1 VERMESARNRTTSAQ
16 SSKLKRLFYGG
27 PSLGVLHEEY
37 AKRGRID
44 ERAPVKSSGEIRIGA
59 PVELVWELLTDLRG
73 WEGWAPGVHDVR
85 LYSAVAVDARFSWSV
100 GRTRIKSVFA
110 KVEHGRELTWTGA
123 ALWTKAVD
131 RYVLEPTEDGATRL
145 YVEESLAG
153 ALVPLLFSRA
163 KLEVQHQRWL
173 AALKAVAEGGVA
185 R

>member
-1 VERMESARNRTTSAQ
+1 MERMESARNHRASGQ

-27 PSLGVLHEEY
+27 PSIGVLHEEY
-37 AKRGRID
+37 TKRGHID

-85 LYSAVAVDARFSWSV
+85 LYSAVAVDARFSWSM
-100 GRTRIKSVFA
+100 GRTRIKSVIA
-110 KVEHGRELTWTGA
+110 KVEPGRELTWTGA

-131 RYVLEPTEDGATRL
+131 RHVLESTEDGATRL

-173 AALKAVAEGGVA
+173 AALKAVAEGGVT

>member
-1 VERMESARNRTTSAQ
+1 MERMESARNRRASAEG
-16 SSKLKRLFYGG
+16 SMLKRLFYGG
-27 PSLGVLHEEY
+27 PSIGVLHEEY

-59 PVELVWELLTDLRG
+59 RVERVWELLTDLRS
-73 WEGWAPGVHDVR
+73 WDGWAPGIHDVR
-85 LYSAVAVDARFSWSV
+85 LDSAVAVDASFSWSI
-100 GRTRIKSVFA
+100 GRTHIKSVFA
-110 KVEHGRELTWTGA
+110 KVEPGRELTWTGA

-131 RYVLEPTEDGATRL
+131 RHVLEPTEDGATRL

-173 AALKAVAEGGVA
+173 AAFKAAAEG
-185 R
+185 